1 MPKEILQEQTAVDF
15 LISELTKYGYIIAPS
30 FGHAIIDEL
39 IKKAKEKENQQRGN
53 TCKHN
58 YILTSEQGHRI
69 IQCLKCNNTQAI

>member
-53 TCKHN
+53 TARTHN
-58 YILTSEQGHRI
+58 
-69 IQCLKCNNTQAI
+69 K